1 VVVEIRQLLLKG
13 RQGRRARMM
22 VLAVVAAIIAALV
35 LLLGP
40 VAIIDKFRVGHE
52 GLENHERRVPL
63 P

>member
-1 VVVEIRQLLLKG
+1 
-13 RQGRRARMM
+13 MM